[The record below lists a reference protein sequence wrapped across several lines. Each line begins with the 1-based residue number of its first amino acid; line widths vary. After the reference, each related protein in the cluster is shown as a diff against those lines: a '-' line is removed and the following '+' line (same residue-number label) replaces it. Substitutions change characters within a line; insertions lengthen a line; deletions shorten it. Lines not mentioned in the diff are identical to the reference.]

1 MDLIVKLEYNLKRLR
16 IKDARKGCYN
26 MKKIPFSPPDITEAE
41 VQAVVEVLRS
51 GWITS
56 GPKLDEFEKE
66 IAKYCGT
73 TKAVALNSATAA
85 MELILKVF
93 DIKEGDEIIT
103 TPYTY
108 TATSSV
114 ALHRY
119 IKPKY
124 VDLKKDSF
132 FMDNEKLAD
141 AITDRTKVIMPVDIA
156 GMPCD
161 YDAIKEILKAKN
173 REDIIISCD
182 SAHSLGG
189 KYKGEIVGAQCDF
202 HSFSFHAVKNLTT
215 GEGGALVFNDN
226 NFKGRENLFQDFK
239 FTSLHGQS
247 KDALSKMKAGSWEY
261 DILTDGFKCNMT
273 DINAVIGLVQ
283 LSRYEGMLRRRK
295 EIFEIYT
302 NILKEEDFA
311 ITPTYKDGEGTE
323 SSYHLYMLRVKGL
336 DEIKRARVIEKLAM
350 KDIAT
355 NVHYKPLPMFTLY
368 KNLGYKMED
377 YPNAFNQ
384 YINEITLPVYST
396 LELEDAEYVAH
407 EVVKAIK
414 EVI

>member
-1 MDLIVKLEYNLKRLR
+1 
-16 IKDARKGCYN
+16 

-41 VQAVVEVLRS
+41 VQAVTEVLRS

-56 GPKLDEFEKE
+56 GPKLDKFEEE

-73 TKAVALNSATAA
+73 SKAVALNSATAA
-85 MELILKVF
+85 MELILKVL
-93 DIKEGDEIIT
+93 DIKEGDEIIS

-114 ALHRY
+114 AIHRG

-132 FMDNEKLAD
+132 FMDYDKLAD

-161 YDAIKEILKAKN
+161 YDLIKEILKAKN

-189 KYKGEIVGAQCDF
+189 KYKGENVGTQCDF

-215 GEGGALVFNDN
+215 GEGGALVYKDN
-226 NFKGRENLFQDFK
+226 KFKGRDDLYQDFK

-261 DILTDGFKCNMT
+261 DIITDGFKCNMT
-273 DINAVIGLVQ
+273 DINAAIGLVQ
-283 LSRYEGMLRRRK
+283 LSRYEEMLKRRRD
-295 EIFEIYT
+295 IFDIYT

-311 ITPTYKDGEGTE
+311 MTPTYKNEEGTE
-323 SSYHLYMLRVKGL
+323 SSYHLYLLRIKGF
-336 DEIKRARVIEKLAM
+336 DEIKRARVIEKLGS

-355 NVHYKPLPMFTLY
+355 NVHYKPLPMFSLY

-396 LELEDAEYVAH
+396 LELEDAEYVAK

-414 EVI
+414 EEI